1 LDGWGIRDED
11 YIVNDS
17 GKLDMSKEI
26 KDKFANIALG
36 DNSNEALTVAK
47 IRTPL
52 NDLVVKAIVADSD
65 AQIEQLYKDAIAQFE
80 LDGLSDL
87 EKSVQAAIDARRK

>member
-1 LDGWGIRDED
+1 MDGWGIRDED